1 MEDRYARQLVM
12 PEIGVTGQERLGRS
26 RVLVVGA
33 GGLGSPVLLYLAAA
47 GVGVLGIADDDVV
60 SLSNLNRQILYVTD
74 DLGNGK
80 ASRAVARVRAF
91 NPNTDVIPYP
101 YRVLRQNGPEL
112 VRQYDLVVEAAD
124 DLETKSLINALCVEA
139 EKPLVWSAVTRF
151 EGQLGVYVPGSAC
164 RACLF
169 PTLPEPGRLPSPAA
183 LGVVG
188 AAAGVMGC
196 LEAVEA
202 LKLLLG
208 AGEPLTNRLMLWDGL
223 RASFDVVAFER
234 NPDCPV
240 CGADAR

>member
-12 PEIGVTGQERLGRS
+12 PEIGVAGQECLARS

-60 SLSNLNRQILYVTD
+60 SASNLNRQILYSTD
-74 DLGNGK
+74 DLGEGK
-80 ASRAVARVRAF
+80 AYRAAARVRAL
-91 NPNTDVIPYP
+91 NPSTNVIPYP
-101 YRVLRQNGPEL
+101 YRVLRQNGPDL

-124 DLETKSLINALCVEA
+124 DLETKSSINAVCVEA
-139 EKPLVWSAVTRF
+139 GRPLVWSAVTRF
-151 EGQLGVYVPGSAC
+151 EGQLGVYTPGNAC

-169 PTLPEPGRLPSPAA
+169 PALPEPGTFPSPEE

-196 LEAVEA
+196 LEAIEA

-208 AGEPLTNRLMLWDGL
+208 AGESLTNRLLLWDGL
-223 RASFDVVAFER
+223 RVSFDVVTYAR

-240 CGADAR
+240 CAPR